1 MKFSIKHIS
10 FLIFILLTGMPILI
24 GVGYAF
30 LYSVGLVGLLN
41 HGFTLENWTKVLSSD
56 EFWRSLGF
64 SFYIAFVTILIAVS
78 LAMAVVVRLGAWFRR
93 GILSF
98 MIYLPLVFPAM
109 VMGFYTFQLLS
120 KAGIISRIGYQ
131 IGLVK
136 EVNNFPDLVNDT
148 WGIGIIF
155 AHVCMAT
162 PFFII
167 LLNNLYQN
175 ERLDAYV
182 NLAKTMGATANQIN
196 WKVIIPVLLNQSFA
210 TLLLYFVFVMSS
222 YEIPLLLGSQSR
234 QMVSVFTIQ
243 KLQRFNL
250 QDIPQAYVV
259 SVVYSILVI
268 IMLITLL
275 QSNIKI
281 TGSK

>member
-1 MKFSIKHIS
+1 M
-10 FLIFILLTGMPILI
+10 IFILLTGMPILI

>member
-1 MKFSIKHIS
+1 MILKLRTFSFI
-10 FLIFILLTGMPILI
+10 IFILLTVAPLLV
-24 GVGYAF
+24 GVGYAL

-41 HGFTLENWTKVLSSD
+41 TGFTLENWIKVLTD
-56 EFWRSLGF
+56 EAFWRSLGF
-64 SFYIAFVTILIAVS
+64 SFYIAFITILISAS
-78 LAMAVVVRLGAWFRR
+78 LAMAAVVRVGAWFRR
-93 GILSF
+93 GTLSF

-120 KAGIISRIGYQ
+120 KAGILSRIGFQ
-131 IGLVK
+131 LNIIQ

-162 PFFII
+162 PFLLI
-167 LLNNLYQN
+167 LFNNLYQN
-175 ERLDAYV
+175 ERLEAYA
-182 NLAKTMGATANQIN
+182 NLAKTLGATQGQIT
-196 WKVIIPVLLNQSFA
+196 WRVLIPVLLNKAFA
-210 TLLLYFVFVMSS
+210 TLLLYFIFVMSA

-250 QDIPQAYVV
+250 EDMPQAYVV
-259 SVVYSILVI
+259 SVVYTVLIM
-268 IMLITLL
+268 IMLIVLL
-275 QSNIKI
+275 
-281 TGSK
+281 SKRMNKSHF